1 MTDCFVDASK
11 GKEKKRKKERRT
23 KCIQN
28 NSANNDQPGQVN
40 KLNERLCKLQN

>member
-11 GKEKKRKKERRT
+11 GKEKKRKKKERRT
-23 KCIQN
+23 KCIQD

-40 KLNERLCKLQN
+40 KLN